1 MELISTRSIPDQ
13 PVLAIRQTVPAGMF
27 QSFLGGAFSELY
39 QCLATGGVEPE
50 GPPIARY
57 HAFGPET
64 IDVEVCL
71 PVAAGT
77 IGTGRIMAEVLPAAT
92 VATLVH
98 VGPYDEVGAA
108 YGELERWIGTHGF
121 EHGGPP
127 RERYL
132 IGPDAGVTPAEY
144 RTEIEMPVE
153 ASALASAAS

>member
-1 MELISTRSIPDQ
+1 MELISIRSIPEQ
-13 PVLAIRQTVPAGMF
+13 PVLAIRQTLPAGMF

-39 QCLATGGVEPE
+39 QFLAMGGVEPE

-71 PVAAGT
+71 PVASGT
-77 IGTGRIMAEVLPAAT
+77 IGTGRITAEVLPAAT

-98 VGPYDEVGAA
+98 VGPYDGVGESYA
-108 YGELERWIGTHGF
+108 ELEEWMQTHGF
-121 EHGGPP
+121 DHDGPP

-132 IGPDAGVTPAEY
+132 IGPDSGIAPSDY

-153 ASALASAAS
+153 PSLAVVAR